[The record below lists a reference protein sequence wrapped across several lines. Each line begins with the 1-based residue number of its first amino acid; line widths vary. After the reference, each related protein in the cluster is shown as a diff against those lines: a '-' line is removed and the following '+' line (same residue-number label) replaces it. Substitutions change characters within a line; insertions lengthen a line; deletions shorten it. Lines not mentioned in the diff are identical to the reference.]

1 MSTQPILLVIGVAIA
16 ANLVIMAVLVLTLLT
31 RRREQVAGPGEISE
45 PATSRLAGVAGPPTI
60 IGSAPGLFIDDR
72 PAPAGSERVPTAS
85 EQVPASEVRSDTVN
99 AAEPSDIRR
108 FRPDM
113 TDEGHRGDATIAS
126 FFSGGSTGQAVAEP
140 SARDAQTGLDG
151 PLNWEFRLRDED
163 ARFARYR
170 RAVSVVMVE
179 LEGLDRLLARF
190 GSDAAERIVPPVGQT
205 LLRQARATDHVARIG
220 DGRFAILLPE
230 TDEVQAINYV
240 ERVRSECDRWLAAGA
255 VSMRLAI
262 GWASPAPGSGLTA
275 AIRVAEDRLN
285 GDRRRPAATED
296 APTGDIAAEVPE
308 TPRTGREDAYQ
319 AGSTRGIDLTP
330 PKGDD
335 ARA

>member
-1 MSTQPILLVIGVAIA
+1 MSTQSILIVIGVAIA
-16 ANLVIMAVLVLTLLT
+16 ANLFIMAVLVMTLLT
-31 RRREQVAGPGEISE
+31 RRREQVAAPGGIME
-45 PATSRLAGVAGPPTI
+45 PATSRLAAVARPPTI
-60 IGSAPGLFIDDR
+60 IGSAPGLFINER
-72 PAPAGSERVPTAS
+72 PAPASS
-85 EQVPASEVRSDTVN
+85 QQVPASEVRSDTVN

-126 FFSGGSTGQAVAEP
+126 FFSGGSTGQAAAEP

-190 GSDAAERIVPPVGQT
+190 GSDAAERIVPPVGHT
-205 LLRQARATDHVARIG
+205 LLRQARTTDHVARIG

-240 ERVRSECDRWLAAGA
+240 ERVRGECDRWLAAGA

-262 GWASPAPGSGLTA
+262 GWASPAPGSGLSA

-296 APTGDIAAEVPE
+296 APTADETTE
-308 TPRTGREDAYQ
+308 TPRSQPRDAYQ
-319 AGSTRGIDLTP
+319 AGSSSGIDLTP
-330 PKGDD
+330 PQGDD
-335 ARA
+335 APA

>member
-1 MSTQPILLVIGVAIA
+1 
-16 ANLVIMAVLVLTLLT
+16 MAVLVLTLLS
-31 RRREQVAGPGEISE
+31 RRREHVAGATGAITE
-45 PATSRLAGVAGPPTI
+45 PAMSRLAAVAGPPTI

-72 PAPAGSERVPTAS
+72 PAAASGARAPATS
-85 EQVPASEVRSDTVN
+85 EQVPASEVGSDTVN
-99 AAEPSDIRR
+99 ATEPSDIRR

-126 FFSGGSTGQAVAEP
+126 FFSGGSTGQAGAES

-163 ARFARYR
+163 ARFTRYR

-205 LLRQARATDHVARIG
+205 LLRQARTTDHVARIG

-240 ERVRSECDRWLAAGA
+240 ERVRGECDRWLAAGA

-262 GWASPAPGSGLTA
+262 GWASPAPGGGLSA

-285 GDRRRPAATED
+285 GDRRRPLSTED
-296 APTGDIAAEVPE
+296 APTADDTGDARGA
-308 TPRTGREDAYQ
+308 PRSVVQDAYQ
-319 AGSTRGIDLTP
+319 AGSSRGIELTSP
-330 PKGDD
+330 TSDD
-335 ARA
+335 APA